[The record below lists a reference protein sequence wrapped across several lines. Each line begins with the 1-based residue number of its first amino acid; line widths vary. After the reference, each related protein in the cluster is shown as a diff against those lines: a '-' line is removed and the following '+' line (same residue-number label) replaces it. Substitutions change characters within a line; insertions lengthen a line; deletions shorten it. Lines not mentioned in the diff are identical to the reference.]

1 MQHGSGNSPTKQD
14 VTPLAELD
22 VQARVSSARATLGQN
37 MLQLT
42 CIAQLQALIKFHG
55 TEFAVHLTTVQGETL
70 KVLVE
75 RQEDASRWQ
84 GDFSAKRAP
93 SNLARG
99 AKVQGP

>member
-1 MQHGSGNSPTKQD
+1 MQQGSGDSPTKQGI
-14 VTPLAELD
+14 TPLAELD
-22 VQARVSSARATLGQN
+22 VQAGLTSARATLNQN
-37 MLQLT
+37 WLQLKY
-42 CIAQLQALIKFHG
+42 IAQLQALIKFHG

-84 GDFSAKRAP
+84 GDFSAKRTP

-99 AKVQGP
+99 AKVLGP